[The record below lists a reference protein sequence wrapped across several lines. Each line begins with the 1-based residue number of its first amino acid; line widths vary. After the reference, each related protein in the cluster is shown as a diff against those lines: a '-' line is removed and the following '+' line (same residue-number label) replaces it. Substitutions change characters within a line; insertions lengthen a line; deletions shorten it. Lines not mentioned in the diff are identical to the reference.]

1 MRTTLA
7 VCVAAVGM
15 FLSAGPAVAHHA
27 FTAEF
32 DAKKP
37 IKMTGTVTKFEWTN
51 PHAWFYLDIK
61 DDNGAVTNWGFEMNS
76 PNMLLRNGWT
86 RNSLKVGDVIT
97 VEAFGASSLVSSYR
111 DYVDIRDRSKSFDG
125 LAAFDYL
132 TAGFASDPTSSPKHP
147 PNSCICRTD
156 RSPPSGW

>member
-37 IKMTGTVTKFEWTN
+37 VKLTGTVTKFEWTN
-51 PHAWFYLDIK
+51 PHAWFYIDVK
-61 DDNGAVTNWGFEMNS
+61 DDSGTVTNWGFEMNS

-97 VEAFGASSLVSSYR
+97 VEAFGAR
-111 DYVDIRDRSKSFDG
+111 DGSHIGNAKSVTTSTG
-125 LAAFDYL
+125 QQLLAA
-132 TAGFASDPTSSPKHP
+132 
-147 PNSCICRTD
+147 PNQNQ
-156 RSPPSGW
+156 

>member
-51 PHAWFYLDIK
+51 PHAWFYIDVK
-61 DDNGAVTNWGFEMNS
+61 DDNGTVTNWGFEMNS

-97 VEAFGASSLVSSYR
+97 VEAFGAR
-111 DYVDIRDRSKSFDG
+111 DGSHIGNAKSVTTSAG
-125 LAAFDYL
+125 QQLLAA
-132 TAGFASDPTSSPKHP
+132 
-147 PNSCICRTD
+147 PNQ
-156 RSPPSGW
+156 GQ

>member
-97 VEAFGASSLVSSYR
+97 VEAFGAR
-111 DYVDIRDRSKSFDG
+111 DGSHIGNAKSVTTSTG
-125 LAAFDYL
+125 QQLLAA
-132 TAGFASDPTSSPKHP
+132 
-147 PNSCICRTD
+147 PNQ
-156 RSPPSGW
+156 GQ

>member
-7 VCVAAVGM
+7 VCVAAVG
-15 FLSAGPAVAHHA
+15 LLATAGAAVAHHA

-37 IKMTGTVTKFEWTN
+37 LKLTGTVTKFEWTN
-51 PHAWFYLDIK
+51 PHAWFYIDVK
-61 DDNGAVTNWGFEMNS
+61 DDSGAVTNWGFEMNS

-97 VEAFGASSLVSSYR
+97 VEAFGAR
-111 DYVDIRDRSKSFDG
+111 DGSHIGNAKSVTTSTG
-125 LAAFDYL
+125 QQLLAA
-132 TAGFASDPTSSPKHP
+132 
-147 PNSCICRTD
+147 
-156 RSPPSGW
+156 PSQN

>member
-7 VCVAAVGM
+7 ICVVAVGM

-37 IKMTGTVTKFEWTN
+37 LKLTGTVTKFEWTN
-51 PHAWFYLDIK
+51 PHAWFYIDVK
-61 DDNGAVTNWGFEMNS
+61 DDSGTVTNWGFEMNS

-86 RNSLKVGDVIT
+86 RNSLKIGDLIT
-97 VEAFGASSLVSSYR
+97 AEGFGAR
-111 DYVDIRDRSKSFDG
+111 DGSHIGNAKSVTMTSTG
-125 LAAFDYL
+125 QQLLAA
-132 TAGFASDPTSSPKHP
+132 
-147 PNSCICRTD
+147 PNQ
-156 RSPPSGW
+156 GQ

>member
-51 PHAWFYLDIK
+51 PHAWFYLDVK
-61 DDNGAVTNWGFEMNS
+61 DDSGTVTNWGFEMNS

-97 VEAFGASSLVSSYR
+97 VEAFGAR
-111 DYVDIRDRSKSFDG
+111 DGSHIGNAKSVTTSTG
-125 LAAFDYL
+125 QQLLAA
-132 TAGFASDPTSSPKHP
+132 
-147 PNSCICRTD
+147 PNQ
-156 RSPPSGW
+156 GQ

>member
-1 MRTTLA
+1 MRTRAA
-7 VCVAAVGM
+7 VCVVAFGLLLGTV
-15 FLSAGPAVAHHA
+15 PAVAHHA

-37 IKMTGTVTKFEWTN
+37 LKMTGTVTKFEWTN

-61 DDNGAVTNWGFEMNS
+61 DENETVTNWGFEMNS

-97 VEAFGASSLVSSYR
+97 VEAFGAR
-111 DYVDIRDRSKSFDG
+111 DGSHIGNAKSVTTSTG
-125 LAAFDYL
+125 QQLLAA
-132 TAGFASDPTSSPKHP
+132 
-147 PNSCICRTD
+147 PNQNQ
-156 RSPPSGW
+156 

>member
-7 VCVAAVGM
+7 ICVAALGLL
-15 FLSAGPAVAHHA
+15 LSAGPAVAHHA

-37 IKMTGTVTKFEWTN
+37 VKLTGTVTKFEWTN
-51 PHAWFYLDIK
+51 PHAWFYIDVK
-61 DDNGAVTNWGFEMNS
+61 DDSGTVTNWGFEMNS

-97 VEAFGASSLVSSYR
+97 VEAFGAR
-111 DYVDIRDRSKSFDG
+111 DGSHIGNAKSVTLASTG
-125 LAAFDYL
+125 QQLLAA
-132 TAGFASDPTSSPKHP
+132 
-147 PNSCICRTD
+147 PNQNQ
-156 RSPPSGW
+156 

>member
-51 PHAWFYLDIK
+51 PHAWFYLDVK
-61 DDNGAVTNWGFEMNS
+61 DDSGTVTNWGFEMNS

-97 VEAFGASSLVSSYR
+97 VEAFGAR
-111 DYVDIRDRSKSFDG
+111 DGSHIGNAKSVTTSAG
-125 LAAFDYL
+125 QQLLAA
-132 TAGFASDPTSSPKHP
+132 
-147 PNSCICRTD
+147 PNQ
-156 RSPPSGW
+156 GQ

>member
-7 VCVAAVGM
+7 VCVAALGLL
-15 FLSAGPAVAHHA
+15 LSTGPAVAHHA

-32 DAKKP
+32 DATKP
-37 IKMTGTVTKFEWTN
+37 IKVTGTVTKFEWTN

-61 DDNGAVTNWGFEMNS
+61 DDKGTVTNWGFEMNS

-97 VEAFGASSLVSSYR
+97 VEAFGAR
-111 DYVDIRDRSKSFDG
+111 DGSHIGNAKAVTLTSTG
-125 LAAFDYL
+125 QQLLAA
-132 TAGFASDPTSSPKHP
+132 
-147 PNSCICRTD
+147 PNQTQ
-156 RSPPSGW
+156 